1 MKFTFGVPN
10 IYYLY
15 NMFNAYIITKNMTT
29 FINFVFLSIV
39 FLIVTNVQCKHIKF
53 TSKITILSIV
63 PTYSYTEKCT
73 KTPII
78 Y

>member
-1 MKFTFGVPN
+1 
-10 IYYLY
+10 
-15 NMFNAYIITKNMTT
+15 MTT

-39 FLIVTNVQCKHIKF
+39 FFIVTNVQCKPIKF

-63 PTYSYTEKCT
+63 LTYNCKEKCT